1 MVRGRVSCG
10 EIIVD
15 LDAAKREVLIS
26 LMVQVLA
33 EEDKAIHGE
42 AKCSA

>member
-1 MVRGRVSCG
+1 MTGARVSWG

-15 LDAAKREVLIS
+15 LDAAKRGSAVT

-33 EEDKAIHGE
+33 EEDKAINGE
-42 AKCSA
+42 ASCSA